1 MIEKN
6 NLLLRVCNIAIKAGE
21 EILKYYNDDID
32 VTHKDDSSPL
42 TKADL
47 ASNKII
53 MNALKQLDKT
63 IPILSEES
71 LVEWNERKNW
81 TKYWLVDPLDGTKE
95 FIKKN
100 GEFTVNIALIENN
113 KPILGVIYTP
123 VKSDLYFAQKNYG
136 SYKINSSSDLIDLK
150 EAKKIFVSKQTRIT
164 RVIGSRSH
172 SNQSFDSWVNQN
184 FTNNEIIQAGSSL
197 KFCLVAEGAADIYPR
212 FGPTSEWD
220 IAAGHIIVN
229 EAGGRVNTFENTEIN
244 YNQKEDLLNPQFYA
258 IGNYKI

>member
-6 NLLLRVCNIAIKAGE
+6 DLLLKVCNIAIKAGE
-21 EILKYYNDDID
+21 EILKYYNKDIE
-32 VTHKDDSSPL
+32 VKRKDDSSPL

-47 ASNKII
+47 ASNEII
-53 MNALKQLDKT
+53 IKALQQLDRT
-63 IPILSEES
+63 VPILSEES
-71 LVEWNERKNW
+71 LVEWNERKKW

-95 FIKKN
+95 FIKQN

-136 SYKINSSSDLIDLK
+136 SYKINSSSILINLQ
-150 EAKKIFVSKQTRIT
+150 EATKIFVANQSSITRI
-164 RVIGSRSH
+164 IGSRSH

-184 FTNNEIIQAGSSL
+184 FPNKEIVQAGSSI
-197 KFCLVAEGAADIYPR
+197 KFCLIAEGVADIYPR

-220 IAAGHIIVN
+220 IAAGHIIVK
-229 EAGGRVNTFENTEIN
+229 EAGGRVSTFENIEIN
-244 YNQKEDLLNPQFYA
+244 YNKKEDLLNPQFYA
-258 IGNYKI
+258 IGNYKL